1 MSTTPCLDRVQDRL
15 RTAARERCA
24 SLLVISAVGI
34 EIQRMQ
40 ADVRAGRATEASL
53 IRDAGV
59 LLGAALST
67 PYRPLMENRDVRN
80 SPRPS
85 FL

>member
-1 MSTTPCLDRVQDRL
+1 MTTTPGLDAVQERL
-15 RTAARERCA
+15 RAAARDRKA
-24 SLLVISAVGI
+24 SILVISATGI

-40 ADVRAGRATEASL
+40 ADVRASRAREDDV

-67 PYRPLMENRDVRN
+67 PYRPHQENRDVRT
-80 SPRPS
+80 S
-85 FL
+85 L

>member
-1 MSTTPCLDRVQDRL
+1 MSTTTPGLDHVQDRL
-15 RTAARERCA
+15 RTAARERRA
-24 SLLVISAVGI
+24 SLLVLGAVGI
-34 EIQRMQ
+34 EVQRMQ
-40 ADVRAGRATEASL
+40 ADVRAGRAREDDL

-67 PYRPLMENRDVRN
+67 PYRPRQENRDVRN
-80 SPRPS
+80 SS

>member
-1 MSTTPCLDRVQDRL
+1 MSTTPGLDAVQERLHAAQRDR
-15 RTAARERCA
+15 RA
-24 SLLVISAVGI
+24 SILVLGAVGI

-40 ADVRAGRATEASL
+40 ADVAAGRAREDEL

-67 PYRPLMENRDVRN
+67 PYRPLMESSNDRIPYV
-80 SPRPS
+80 
-85 FL
+85 L